1 MRAAAQIISVL
12 FHPLLLPTYTFLYVM
27 YINPYIVGGWA
38 SPQMKIAILQVF
50 INSFMFPVLFM
61 VLLKGLGFVDNLELK
76 TREERFVP
84 FIATMIFYIWT
95 YFVFKRSGLPEIF
108 SDIILA
114 ATMAIVLAFITTI
127 FYHKISLHGIG
138 MGLVFAFCIN
148 TFAMS
153 SLNLLPMV
161 FLIVLLSGVVG
172 TARLILQ
179 AHQPREL
186 YVGFA
191 VGLLCMN
198 FALLL

>member
-1 MRAAAQIISVL
+1 MRVAAQIISIL
-12 FHPLLLPTYTFLYVM
+12 FHPLLLPTYTFMYVM

-50 INSFMFPVLFM
+50 INSFIFPVLVM

-84 FIATMIFYIWT
+84 FIATMIFYVWT
-95 YFVFKRSGLPEIF
+95 YFVFRRSGLPEIF

-114 ATMAIVLAFITTI
+114 ATMAIVLAFLTTI
-127 FYHKISLHGIG
+127 LYHKISLHAIG

-153 SLNLLPMV
+153 SLNLLPLV
-161 FLIVLLSGVVG
+161 FLVVLLSGVVG